1 MRKTITII
9 ISLLI
14 TILIVLGVISMLQL
28 FQKPESSEQ
37 THNTLHWLP
46 EESNFVDYEI
56 VGDNIKFRYAIT
68 FVNNFPYDSTI
79 SLSAKFSPKE
89 LKGWIEADDF
99 IIGCDEN
106 DIMITESIVKGQKKK
121 IIFTFTGKYLG
132 GKIPQ
137 KLSFPQEI
145 IMMS

>member
-1 MRKTITII
+1 MKKIITVT

-14 TILIVLGVISMLQL
+14 TILIVLGVICMLQL
-28 FQKPESSEQ
+28 FCKSKSPKQDL
-37 THNTLHWLP
+37 NTLHWIP
-46 EESNFVDYEI
+46 EESNFVDYDI
-56 VGDNIKFRYAIT
+56 VGDKVKFRYTIT
-68 FVNNFPYDSTI
+68 FVNNSPYNSTI

-106 DIMITESIVKGQKKK
+106 DIMIAESITKGEKKK
-121 IIFTFTGKYLG
+121 ITFTFAGKYLG
-132 GKIPQ
+132 GKIPR